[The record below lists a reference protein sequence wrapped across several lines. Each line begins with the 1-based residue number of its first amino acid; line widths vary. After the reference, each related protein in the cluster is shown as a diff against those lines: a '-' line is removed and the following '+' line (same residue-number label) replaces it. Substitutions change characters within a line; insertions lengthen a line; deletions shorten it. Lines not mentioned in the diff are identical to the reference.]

1 MSRSGTETRLSFPE
15 IRVPLQFLEASNPGP
30 AMIGAPSFRI
40 TKPIL
45 PVPVARSFSL
55 HRNPLFRFLGLALT
69 LLRISS
75 RNPEALPRL
84 PKSPPKAG
92 ERRAGPF
99 AHAADGLSRG
109 LSRPFLAVAV
119 ASAANRPFDAL
130 SASPTPGRQN
140 LADELDTLAHAKAGP

>member
-75 RNPEALPRL
+75 RDPEALPRL
-84 PKSPPKAG
+84 PQSPPKAG

-99 AHAADGLSRG
+99 AHATDG
-109 LSRPFLAVAV
+109 LSRPFLAVSV
-119 ASAANRPFDAL
+119 ASVANRPFDAL
-130 SASPTPGRQN
+130 SASPMPGRQN
-140 LADELDTLAHAKAGP
+140 LADELDTLTHAKTLSSSCE